1 MASLMRITSRLAD
14 QCSGADISGDAMKL
28 EKDLAEGSKKE
39 IPLRPPCES
48 KHHPSTVCAST
59 SWLNAESH
67 NQGSLPDA

>member
-48 KHHPSTVCAST
+48 KHHPSMCKYLVAECRIPQSRLAS
-59 SWLNAESH
+59 
-67 NQGSLPDA
+67 